1 MGGDLPKRLVQS
13 HCKELAIPLTAIF
26 NHSFLNRSWPSLWKM
41 ETVIPIP
48 KIPTPGSFN
57 DLRPISMSTLW
68 SKLME
73 SYVASYTLIETGKF
87 WKKNQHGGKRG
98 SVTDHVLVSLWD
110 SILSNL
116 DDPNILAT
124 TLVGV
129 DFSKSFSRCSF
140 QQILLAYKDLN
151 ASQWCID
158 MHAAFLTGRHMQVKV
173 GNVLSEQISVSGG
186 AVQGSILGVLDHN
199 AVLENIDN
207 EFVLPASKYV
217 DDFFFFF
224 SWCSPAP

>member
-1 MGGDLPKRLVQS
+1 M
-13 HCKELAIPLTAIF
+13 
-26 NHSFLNRSWPSLWKM
+26 
-41 ETVIPIP
+41 
-48 KIPTPGSFN
+48 
-57 DLRPISMSTLW
+57 
-68 SKLME
+68 
-73 SYVASYTLIETGKF
+73 ASYTLIETGKF

-98 SVTDHVLVSLWD
+98 SGTDHMLVSLWD

-217 DDFFFFF
+217 DDMTLEESTNKCIARVVDFDDDLGKECHTFHVNKTQKTLEKLEEECEIKGLKLNENKTQLLSISAGRVSTR
-224 SWCSPAP
+224 SWIKTRNGTPIYSSPT